1 MHHGAGRKIRI
12 VELEVRTL
20 FYFSWYE
27 WKECCGPLPI
37 MWREQDVF
45 DGEKLHIKPFEEFK
59 GTHSTMQLVEKEV
72 KLATARESRVSLPAK
87 QPKLDFSREPRVTL
101 EELNQLVAGYIVE
114 EMLPLSTVDSSSF
127 RRIIDKIPSNNNV
140 HLPHRKSFTSY
151 LENEYKKMKAAL
163 KLALDDVQFVS
174 TTADIWTANNRSYMG
189 VTIHWFN
196 QDTLERHKAALACKR
211 VRGRHTFDV
220 IAAELEQIHSSFSLL
235 NKLVATVTDNAS
247 NFVKAFKTFPPPE
260 SDEDE
265 KEEEEEEEQEDV
277 LFTDIAE
284 ALTAVSDEGHITL
297 PPHYRC
303 ALHTINLI
311 STSDVEKYLTSSPTT
326 KSVYRVTIAKCTA
339 LWTKASRSTVAAEQV
354 QEVSQR
360 KLLVPSSTRW
370 NSFYD
375 AVSRVAE
382 IPMNEL
388 NNLCNKLCIKCFNE
402 KEYQFMHEYCI
413 AMKPL
418 TAALDILQ
426 GDECPYGALLPT
438 LEILMTKNTCAI
450 QTRFSIVLDNKDAL
464 LAAISCPKFK
474 LRWVKDGARK
484 QQLKNLLVAECQILS
499 SSAGDSDKT
508 ENVPNKVV
516 TPVTGM
522 EFFEFESE
530 PEDCYSADQ
539 EVMNYLSS
547 GGFELDTLSNFPAV
561 KKVFLKYNT
570 PTPSSAPVERL
581 FSLGGLVLTQRRN
594 RLSDSRFEKLLLM
607 RYNHCFT
614 SPDHLKKSE
623 Q

>member
-1 MHHGAGRKIRI
+1 M
-12 VELEVRTL
+12 EL
-20 FYFSWYE
+20 
-27 WKECCGPLPI
+27 
-37 MWREQDVF
+37 
-45 DGEKLHIKPFEEFK
+45 GEKYALSSWKYAHYFTLVGTSGKNVVVRCQLCGGSKTFSTAKNSTSNLLKHLK
-59 GTHSTMQLVEKEV
+59 GTHSTTQLVEKV
-72 KLATARESRVSLPAK
+72 RLAKARESRVSLPAK

-220 IAAELEQIHSSFSLL
+220 IAAELEQIHSSFGLL
-235 NKLVATVTDNAS
+235 NKVVATVTDNAS

-265 KEEEEEEEQEDV
+265 KEEEEEEQEDV

-284 ALTAVSDEGHITL
+284 ALTSVSDEGHITL

-303 ALHTINLI
+303 ASHTINLI
-311 STSDVEKYLTSSPTT
+311 STSDVEKYLTSSPAT

-388 NNLCNKLCIKCFNE
+388 NNLCNKLGIKCFNE

-438 LEILMTKNTCAI
+438 LEILMMKSLSLKDLLTKMTADLPDV
-450 QTRFSIVLDNKDAL
+450 IVKV
-464 LAAISCPKFK
+464 S
-474 LRWVKDGARK
+474 
-484 QQLKNLLVAECQILS
+484 
-499 SSAGDSDKT
+499 GDSDKT
-508 ENVPNKVV
+508 DNVPNKVA

-581 FSLGGLVLTQRRN
+581 FSLGGLVLTPRRN

>member
-1 MHHGAGRKIRI
+1 MNKIVVVSYDVNGVNNPIKRKKIISQLKRLNCSIVLLQETHLDEKEHQKIKRDWVGQVVSSTCGEGKKKRGVAILCHRALGLTIEKTFTDKKGRYVMMVGNIGNVKVSILNLYAPN
-12 VELEVRTL
+12 EDDPS
-20 FYFSWYE
+20 FF
-27 WKECCGPLPI
+27 KEITVILTSHAEGFLLVGGDFNCVLN
-37 MWREQDVF
+37 QHLD
-45 DGEKLHIKPFEEFK
+45 KKPFEPGPTPRK
-59 GTHSTMQLVEKEV
+59 TKLLHNTMQELGLMDIWRHKHPKEKEYTFFSKV
-72 KLATARESRVSLPAK
+72 HNSYSRIDFFCVSKRDAYK
-87 QPKLDFSREPRVTL
+87 VT
-101 EELNQLVAGYIVE
+101 NY
-114 EMLPLSTVDSSSF
+114 
-127 RRIIDKIPSNNNV
+127 
-140 HLPHRKSFTSY
+140 
-151 LENEYKKMKAAL
+151 
-163 KLALDDVQFVS
+163 
-174 TTADIWTANNRSYMG
+174 
-189 VTIHWFN
+189 
-196 QDTLERHKAALACKR
+196 TLERHKAALACKR

-220 IAAELEQIHSSFSLL
+220 IAAELEQIHSSFGLL
-235 NKLVATVTDNAS
+235 NKVVATVTDNAS

-265 KEEEEEEEQEDV
+265 KEEEEEQKDV
-277 LFTDIAE
+277 LFTDLAE
-284 ALTAVSDEGHITL
+284 ALTSVSDEGHITL

-303 ALHTINLI
+303 ASHTINLI

-388 NNLCNKLCIKCFNE
+388 NNLCNKLGIKCFNE
-402 KEYQFMHEYCI
+402 KES
-413 AMKPL
+413 
-418 TAALDILQ
+418 LDILQ

-438 LEILMTKNTCAI
+438 LEILMMKSLSLKDLLTKMTADLPDVIVKVCMI
-450 QTRFSIVLDNKDAL
+450 QNHKKEVFPL
-464 LAAISCPKFK
+464 LVNRINK
-474 LRWVKDGARK
+474 LRID
-484 QQLKNLLVAECQILS
+484 L
-499 SSAGDSDKT
+499 
-508 ENVPNKVV
+508 V

-547 GGFELDTLSNFPAV
+547 GGFELDTLSNFSAV

-570 PTPSSAPVERL
+570 PTPSSAPVEHL
-581 FSLGGLVLTQRRN
+581 FSLGGLVLTPRRN

-607 RYNHCFT
+607 RYNHL
-614 SPDHLKKSE
+614 SSVENLK
-623 Q
+623 

>member
-1 MHHGAGRKIRI
+1 MI
-12 VELEVRTL
+12 TL
-20 FYFSWYE
+20 QHSKMYIENY
-27 WKECCGPLPI
+27 G
-37 MWREQDVF
+37 
-45 DGEKLHIKPFEEFK
+45 KL
-59 GTHSTMQLVEKEV
+59 M
-72 KLATARESRVSLPAK
+72 
-87 QPKLDFSREPRVTL
+87 
-101 EELNQLVAGYIVE
+101 LNLKSDLTRWEI
-114 EMLPLSTVDSSSF
+114 LPLSLVGRIETVKMNVLPRLLYLF
-127 RRIIDKIPSNNNV
+127 QALPIWIPSSTFKILNKMISTFVWQNKKPRIRKKLLCSSKRDGGLG
-140 HLPHRKSFTSY
+140 LPNLRLYYWAAQLRGLAEWVMWYTSFY
-151 LENEYKKMKAAL
+151 
-163 KLALDDVQFVS
+163 
-174 TTADIWTANNRSYMG
+174 
-189 VTIHWFN
+189 

-220 IAAELEQIHSSFSLL
+220 IAAELEQIHSSFGLL
-235 NKLVATVTDNAS
+235 NKVVATVTDNAS

-265 KEEEEEEEQEDV
+265 KEEEEEQKDV
-277 LFTDIAE
+277 LFTDLAE
-284 ALTAVSDEGHITL
+284 ALTSVSDEGHITL

-303 ALHTINLI
+303 ASHTINLI

-388 NNLCNKLCIKCFNE
+388 NNLCNKLGIKCFNE
-402 KEYQFMHEYCI
+402 KES
-413 AMKPL
+413 
-418 TAALDILQ
+418 LDILQ

-438 LEILMTKNTCAI
+438 LEILMMKSLSLKDLLTKMTADLPDVIVKVCMI
-450 QTRFSIVLDNKDAL
+450 QNHKKEVFPL
-464 LAAISCPKFK
+464 LVNRINK
-474 LRWVKDGARK
+474 LRID
-484 QQLKNLLVAECQILS
+484 L
-499 SSAGDSDKT
+499 
-508 ENVPNKVV
+508 V

-522 EFFEFESE
+522 EFFEF
-530 PEDCYSADQ
+530 D
-539 EVMNYLSS
+539 S
-547 GGFELDTLSNFPAV
+547 GGFELDTLSNFSAV

-570 PTPSSAPVERL
+570 PTPSSAPVEHL
-581 FSLGGLVLTQRRN
+581 FSLGGLVLTPRRN

>member
-1 MHHGAGRKIRI
+1 MRCFCKSRLSDVIHLRRDYRRCAAAAANLAKQMQHATHIM
-12 VELEVRTL
+12 EL
-20 FYFSWYE
+20 
-27 WKECCGPLPI
+27 
-37 MWREQDVF
+37 
-45 DGEKLHIKPFEEFK
+45 GEKYAFGKNVVVRCQLCGGSKTFSTAKNSTSNLLKHLK
-59 GTHSTMQLVEKEV
+59 GTHSTTQLVEKEV
-72 KLATARESRVSLPAK
+72 RLATARESRVSLPAK

-151 LENEYKKMKAAL
+151 LENEYKKMK
-163 KLALDDVQFVS
+163 FVS

-220 IAAELEQIHSSFSLL
+220 IAAELEQIHSSFGLL
-235 NKLVATVTDNAS
+235 NKVVATVTDNAS

-284 ALTAVSDEGHITL
+284 ALTSVSDEGHITL

-303 ALHTINLI
+303 ASHTINLI

-375 AVSRVAE
+375 
-382 IPMNEL
+382 
-388 NNLCNKLCIKCFNE
+388 
-402 KEYQFMHEYCI
+402 
-413 AMKPL
+413 PL

-426 GDECPYGALLPT
+426 EVFPLLVNRIHKLRIDLGDV
-438 LEILMTKNTCAI
+438 AI
-450 QTRFSIVLDNKDAL
+450 QTRFSIVLDSKDAL

-508 ENVPNKVV
+508 DNVPNKAV

-581 FSLGGLVLTQRRN
+581 FSLGGLVLTPRRN

>member
-1 MHHGAGRKIRI
+1 SSPYSTSSELHHTNSILPSSR
-12 VELEVRTL
+12 
-20 FYFSWYE
+20 FSQ
-27 WKECCGPLPI
+27 K
-37 MWREQDVF
+37 
-45 DGEKLHIKPFEEFK
+45 
-59 GTHSTMQLVEKEV
+59 
-72 KLATARESRVSLPAK
+72 
-87 QPKLDFSREPRVTL
+87 
-101 EELNQLVAGYIVE
+101 LNQLVAGYIVE

-220 IAAELEQIHSSFSLL
+220 IAAELEQIHSSFGLL

-284 ALTAVSDEGHITL
+284 ALTSVSDEGHITL

-303 ALHTINLI
+303 ASHTINLI

-388 NNLCNKLCIKCFNE
+388 NNLCNKLGIKCFNE
-402 KEYQFMHEYCI
+402 KEYQFMHEFCI

-426 GDECPYGALLPT
+426 GDECPYGALL
-438 LEILMTKNTCAI
+438 NTCAI

-508 ENVPNKVV
+508 DNVPIKVV

-570 PTPSSAPVERL
+570 PTPSSAPVER
-581 FSLGGLVLTQRRN
+581 FFVLGGLVLTPRRN

>member
-1 MHHGAGRKIRI
+1 ADLICASSQSASSGPVGSVLRRGGQVNGNA
-12 VELEVRTL
+12 VVRCHLCGGSKT
-20 FYFSWYE
+20 FSTA
-27 WKECCGPLPI
+27 KNSTSNLL
-37 MWREQDVF
+37 
-45 DGEKLHIKPFEEFK
+45 KHLK
-59 GTHSTMQLVEKEV
+59 GTHSTTQLVEKEV
-72 KLATARESRVSLPAK
+72 RRLATARESRVSLPAK

-220 IAAELEQIHSSFSLL
+220 IAAELEQIHSSFGVL
-235 NKLVATVTDNAS
+235 NKVVATVTDNAS

-265 KEEEEEEEQEDV
+265 KEEEEEQEDV

-284 ALTAVSDEGHITL
+284 ALTSVSDEGHITL

-303 ALHTINLI
+303 ASHTMNLI

-339 LWTKASRSTVAAEQV
+339 LWTKASRSTVAAEKV
-354 QEVSQR
+354 EEVSQR

-388 NNLCNKLCIKCFNE
+388 NNLCNKLGIKCFNE

-438 LEILMTKNTCAI
+438 LEILMMKSLSLKDLLTMTADLPDAI

-484 QQLKNLLVAECQILS
+484 QQLKNLL
-499 SSAGDSDKT
+499 
-508 ENVPNKVV
+508 
-516 TPVTGM
+516 
-522 EFFEFESE
+522 SE

-581 FSLGGLVLTQRRN
+581 FSLGGLVLTPRRN
-594 RLSDSRFEKLLLM
+594 RLSFEYYLLQFYL
-607 RYNHCFT
+607 F
-614 SPDHLKKSE
+614 LKS
-623 Q
+623 

>member
-1 MHHGAGRKIRI
+1 MVGISQNIKII
-12 VELEVRTL
+12 NSTVQNDTHLEQPGHPYKQKNDSLPSLT
-20 FYFSWYE
+20 FSTH
-27 WKECCGPLPI
+27 L
-37 MWREQDVF
+37 
-45 DGEKLHIKPFEEFK
+45 K
-59 GTHSTMQLVEKEV
+59 GTHSMTQLVEKEV
-72 KLATARESRVSLPAK
+72 RLATARESRVSLPAK

-101 EELNQLVAGYIVE
+101 EELNQLVTGYIVE

-127 RRIIDKIPSNNNV
+127 CRIIDKIPSNNNV

-174 TTADIWTANNRSYMG
+174 TTADIWTANNR
-189 VTIHWFN
+189 N
-196 QDTLERHKAALACKR
+196 TLERHKAALACKR

-220 IAAELEQIHSSFSLL
+220 IAAELEQIHSSFGLL
-235 NKLVATVTDNAS
+235 NKVVATVTDNAS

-284 ALTAVSDEGHITL
+284 ALTSVSDEGHITL

-303 ALHTINLI
+303 ASHTINLI
-311 STSDVEKYLTSSPTT
+311 STSDVEKYLTTSPTT
-326 KSVYRVTIAKCTA
+326 KSVYRVTIAKFTA

-375 AVSRVAE
+375 
-382 IPMNEL
+382 L
-388 NNLCNKLCIKCFNE
+388 NNLCNKLGIKCFNE

-426 GDECPYGALLPT
+426 GDECPY
-438 LEILMTKNTCAI
+438 
-450 QTRFSIVLDNKDAL
+450 TRFSIVLDNKDAL

-508 ENVPNKVV
+508 DNVPNKLV

-581 FSLGGLVLTQRRN
+581 FSLGGLVLTPRRN
-594 RLSDSRFEKLLLM
+594 RLSDSRFEKLLLL

>member
-1 MHHGAGRKIRI
+1 MEKSWKYAHYFTLVGTSGKN
-12 VELEVRTL
+12 VVVRCQLCGESKT
-20 FYFSWYE
+20 FSTA
-27 WKECCGPLPI
+27 KNSTSNLL
-37 MWREQDVF
+37 
-45 DGEKLHIKPFEEFK
+45 KHLK
-59 GTHSTMQLVEKEV
+59 GTHSTTQLVEKEV
-72 KLATARESRVSLPAK
+72 RLATARESRVSLPAK

-174 TTADIWTANNRSYMG
+174 STADIWTANNRSYMG

-220 IAAELEQIHSSFSLL
+220 IAAELEQIHSSFGLL
-235 NKLVATVTDNAS
+235 NKVVATVTDNAS

-284 ALTAVSDEGHITL
+284 ALTSVSDEGHITL

-303 ALHTINLI
+303 APHTINLI
-311 STSDVEKYLTSSPTT
+311 STSDVEKYLTSSQAT

-339 LWTKASRSTVAAEQV
+339 LWTKASRSTVAAEQG
-354 QEVSQR
+354 QEVSQM
-360 KLLVPSSTRW
+360 KLLDPSSTRW

-388 NNLCNKLCIKCFNE
+388 NNLCNKLGIKCFNE

-413 AMKPL
+413 AIKPL

-426 GDECPYGALLPT
+426 GDECPYG
-438 LEILMTKNTCAI
+438 AI

-508 ENVPNKVV
+508 DNVPNKVI
-516 TPVTGM
+516 TTVTGM
-522 EFFEFESE
+522 EFFEFESNE
-530 PEDCYSADQ
+530 
-539 EVMNYLSS
+539 LSELR
-547 GGFELDTLSNFPAV
+547 GFELDTLSNYPAV

-570 PTPSSAPVERL
+570 PTPSSASVERL
-581 FSLGGLVLTQRRN
+581 FSLGGLVLTPRRN

>member
-1 MHHGAGRKIRI
+1 M
-12 VELEVRTL
+12 EL
-20 FYFSWYE
+20 
-27 WKECCGPLPI
+27 
-37 MWREQDVF
+37 
-45 DGEKLHIKPFEEFK
+45 GEKYALSSWKYAHYFTLVGTSGKNVVVRCQLCGGSKTFSTAKNSTSNLLKHLK
-59 GTHSTMQLVEKEV
+59 GTHSTTQLVEKEV
-72 KLATARESRVSLPAK
+72 RLATARESRVSLPAK

-163 KLALDDVQFVS
+163 KLVLDDVQFVS

-220 IAAELEQIHSSFSLL
+220 IAAELEQIHSSFGLL
-235 NKLVATVTDNAS
+235 NKVVATVTDNAS

-284 ALTAVSDEGHITL
+284 ALTSVSDEGHITL

-303 ALHTINLI
+303 ASHTINLI

-388 NNLCNKLCIKCFNE
+388 NNLCNKLGIKCFNE

-418 TAALDILQ
+418 TAALGILQ
-426 GDECPYGALLPT
+426 GDECPYGALL
-438 LEILMTKNTCAI
+438 NTCAI

-508 ENVPNKVV
+508 DNVPNKVV

-581 FSLGGLVLTQRRN
+581 FSLGGLVLTPRRN

-614 SPDHLKKSE
+614 SPDHLKKVNSSVKPLYFL
-623 Q
+623 

>member
-1 MHHGAGRKIRI
+1 MRCFCKSRLSDVIHLRRDYRRCAAAAANLAKQMQHA
-12 VELEVRTL
+12 
-20 FYFSWYE
+20 SWS
-27 WKECCGPLPI
+27 W
-37 MWREQDVF
+37 
-45 DGEKLHIKPFEEFK
+45 EKNTHLK
-59 GTHSTMQLVEKEV
+59 GTHSTTQLVEKEV
-72 KLATARESRVSLPAK
+72 RLATARESRVSLPAN

-220 IAAELEQIHSSFSLL
+220 IAAELEQIHSSFGLL
-235 NKLVATVTDNAS
+235 NKVVATVTDNAS

-284 ALTAVSDEGHITL
+284 ALTSVSDEGHITL

-303 ALHTINLI
+303 ASHTINLI
-311 STSDVEKYLTSSPTT
+311 STSDVEKYLKSSPTT

-370 NSFYD
+370 KSFYD

-388 NNLCNKLCIKCFNE
+388 NNLCNKLGIKCFNE

-438 LEILMTKNTCAI
+438 LEILMMKSLSLKDLLTKMTADLPDVIVKVCMI
-450 QTRFSIVLDNKDAL
+450 QNHKKEVFPL
-464 LAAISCPKFK
+464 LVNRIPK
-474 LRWVKDGARK
+474 LRIDLGDVVHRLPFPGFS
-484 QQLKNLLVAECQILS
+484 LILS
-499 SSAGDSDKT
+499 SGRAWD
-508 ENVPNKVV
+508 NVCLSVLGFAVFQGVVSVHIKVSV
-516 TPVTGM
+516 TV
-522 EFFEFESE
+522 
-530 PEDCYSADQ
+530 CCA
-539 EVMNYLSS
+539 L
-547 GGFELDTLSNFPAV
+547 LDTTCGKTRSCEEKIQPLKCCCRHSR
-561 KKVFLKYNT
+561 KKQ
-570 PTPSSAPVERL
+570 
-581 FSLGGLVLTQRRN
+581 TQRR
-594 RLSDSRFEKLLLM
+594 
-607 RYNHCFT
+607 
-614 SPDHLKKSE
+614 
-623 Q
+623 

>member
-1 MHHGAGRKIRI
+1 CSGCQP
-12 VELEVRTL
+12 LEDYSPTL
-20 FYFSWYE
+20 F
-27 WKECCGPLPI
+27 
-37 MWREQDVF
+37 M
-45 DGEKLHIKPFEEFK
+45 
-59 GTHSTMQLVEKEV
+59 
-72 KLATARESRVSLPAK
+72 
-87 QPKLDFSREPRVTL
+87 
-101 EELNQLVAGYIVE
+101 

-140 HLPHRKSFTSY
+140 HLPHGKSFTSY

-189 VTIHWFN
+189 LTIHWFK

-211 VRGRHTFDV
+211 VRGRHTIDV
-220 IAAELEQIHSSFSLL
+220 IAAELEQIHSSFGLL
-235 NKLVATVTDNAS
+235 NQVVATVTDNAS

-260 SDEDE
+260 PDEDE

-284 ALTAVSDEGHITL
+284 ALTSVSDEGHITL
-297 PPHYRC
+297 PPQYRC
-303 ALHTINLI
+303 ASHTINLI

-354 QEVSQR
+354 QEVRKR

-388 NNLCNKLCIKCFNE
+388 NNLCNKLGIKCFNE

-438 LEILMTKNTCAI
+438 LEILMMKSLSLKDLLTKMTADLPDVIVKVCMI
-450 QTRFSIVLDNKDAL
+450 QNHK
-464 LAAISCPKFK
+464 K
-474 LRWVKDGARK
+474 
-484 QQLKNLLVAECQILS
+484 
-499 SSAGDSDKT
+499 
-508 ENVPNKVV
+508 
-516 TPVTGM
+516 
-522 EFFEFESE
+522 
-530 PEDCYSADQ
+530 
-539 EVMNYLSS
+539 EVFPFS
-547 GGFELDTLSNFPAV
+547 GGFELDTLSNFPAF

-581 FSLGGLVLTQRRN
+581 FSLGGLVLTPRRN
-594 RLSDSRFEKLLLM
+594 GLSDSRFEKLLLM

-614 SPDHLKKSE
+614 SPDHLKKSK

>member
-1 MHHGAGRKIRI
+1 MRCFCKSRLSDVIHLRHDYRRCAAAAANLAKQMQHATCIM
-12 VELEVRTL
+12 EL
-20 FYFSWYE
+20 
-27 WKECCGPLPI
+27 
-37 MWREQDVF
+37 
-45 DGEKLHIKPFEEFK
+45 GEKYALSSWKYAHYFTLVGTSGKNVVVRCQLCGGSKTFSTHLK
-59 GTHSTMQLVEKEV
+59 GTHSMTQLVEKEV
-72 KLATARESRVSLPAK
+72 RLATARESRVSLPAK

-101 EELNQLVAGYIVE
+101 EELNQLVTGYIVE

-127 RRIIDKIPSNNNV
+127 CRIIDKIPSNNNV

-174 TTADIWTANNRSYMG
+174 TTADIWTANNR
-189 VTIHWFN
+189 N
-196 QDTLERHKAALACKR
+196 TLERHKAALACKR

-220 IAAELEQIHSSFSLL
+220 IAAELEQIHSSFGLL
-235 NKLVATVTDNAS
+235 NKVVATVTDNAS

-284 ALTAVSDEGHITL
+284 ALTSVSDEGHITL

-303 ALHTINLI
+303 ASHTINLI
-311 STSDVEKYLTSSPTT
+311 STSDVEKYLTTSPTT
-326 KSVYRVTIAKCTA
+326 KSVYRVTIAKFTA

-375 AVSRVAE
+375 A
-382 IPMNEL
+382 L
-388 NNLCNKLCIKCFNE
+388 NNLCNKLGIKCFNE

-426 GDECPYGALLPT
+426 GDECPY
-438 LEILMTKNTCAI
+438 
-450 QTRFSIVLDNKDAL
+450 TRFSIVLDNKDAL

-508 ENVPNKVV
+508 DNVPNKLV

-581 FSLGGLVLTQRRN
+581 FSLGGLVLTPRRN
-594 RLSDSRFEKLLLM
+594 RLSDSRFEKLLLL

>member
-1 MHHGAGRKIRI
+1 
-12 VELEVRTL
+12 
-20 FYFSWYE
+20 
-27 WKECCGPLPI
+27 
-37 MWREQDVF
+37 
-45 DGEKLHIKPFEEFK
+45 
-59 GTHSTMQLVEKEV
+59 
-72 KLATARESRVSLPAK
+72 
-87 QPKLDFSREPRVTL
+87 
-101 EELNQLVAGYIVE
+101 
-114 EMLPLSTVDSSSF
+114 MLLLSTVDSSSF

-140 HLPHRKSFTSY
+140 HLPHRKSFTPY

-174 TTADIWTANNRSYMG
+174 TTADIWTSNKSYMG

-220 IAAELEQIHSSFSLL
+220 IAAELEQIHSSFGLL
-235 NKLVATVTDNAS
+235 NKAVATVTENTS

-260 SDEDE
+260 SDENE
-265 KEEEEEEEQEDV
+265 KEEEEQEDV

-284 ALTAVSDEGHITL
+284 ALTSVSDEGHITL

-303 ALHTINLI
+303 ASHTINLI

-388 NNLCNKLCIKCFNE
+388 NNLCNKLGIKCFNE
-402 KEYQFMHEYCI
+402 KEYQFMHVYCI

-418 TAALDILQ
+418 QHWTYCRVMKL
-426 GDECPYGALLPT
+426 T
-438 LEILMTKNTCAI
+438 WVNTCAI

-508 ENVPNKVV
+508 DNVPNKVV

-581 FSLGGLVLTQRRN
+581 FSLGGLVLTPRRN

>member
-1 MHHGAGRKIRI
+1 M
-12 VELEVRTL
+12 EL
-20 FYFSWYE
+20 
-27 WKECCGPLPI
+27 
-37 MWREQDVF
+37 
-45 DGEKLHIKPFEEFK
+45 GEKYALSSWKLLLLHYFTLV
-59 GTHSTMQLVEKEV
+59 GTTGKNVVVRCQLCGGSKTQISDS
-72 KLATARESRVSLPAK
+72 KRRESRVSLPAK
-87 QPKLDFSREPRVTL
+87 QPKLDFSCEPRVTL

-114 EMLPLSTVDSSSF
+114 EMLLLSTVDSSSF

-140 HLPHRKSFTSY
+140 HLPHRKSFTPY

-174 TTADIWTANNRSYMG
+174 TTADIWTSNKSYMG

-220 IAAELEQIHSSFSLL
+220 IAAELEQIHSSFGLL
-235 NKLVATVTDNAS
+235 NKAVATVTENTS

-260 SDEDE
+260 SDENE
-265 KEEEEEEEQEDV
+265 KEEEEQEDV

-284 ALTAVSDEGHITL
+284 ALTSVSDEGHITL

-303 ALHTINLI
+303 ASHTINLI

-388 NNLCNKLCIKCFNE
+388 NNLCNKLGIKS
-402 KEYQFMHEYCI
+402 
-413 AMKPL
+413 
-418 TAALDILQ
+418 LDILQ

-438 LEILMTKNTCAI
+438 LEILMMKSLSLKDLLTKMTADLPDVIVKVCMI
-450 QTRFSIVLDNKDAL
+450 QNHKKEVFPL
-464 LAAISCPKFK
+464 LVNRIHK
-474 LRWVKDGARK
+474 LRID
-484 QQLKNLLVAECQILS
+484 L
-499 SSAGDSDKT
+499 
-508 ENVPNKVV
+508 V

-581 FSLGGLVLTQRRN
+581 FSLGGLVLTPRRN

>member
-1 MHHGAGRKIRI
+1 
-12 VELEVRTL
+12 VERSTCQSYHLLYAHYFTLVGTSGKNVVVRCQLCGGSKT
-20 FYFSWYE
+20 FSTH
-27 WKECCGPLPI
+27 L
-37 MWREQDVF
+37 
-45 DGEKLHIKPFEEFK
+45 K
-59 GTHSTMQLVEKEV
+59 GTHSMTQLVEKEV
-72 KLATARESRVSLPAK
+72 RLATARESRVSLPAK

-101 EELNQLVAGYIVE
+101 EELNQLVTGYIVE

-127 RRIIDKIPSNNNV
+127 CRIIDKIPSNNNV

-174 TTADIWTANNRSYMG
+174 TTADIWTANNR
-189 VTIHWFN
+189 N
-196 QDTLERHKAALACKR
+196 TLERHKAALACKR

-220 IAAELEQIHSSFSLL
+220 IAAELEQIHSSFGLL
-235 NKLVATVTDNAS
+235 NKVVATVTDNAS

-284 ALTAVSDEGHITL
+284 ALTSVSDEGHITL

-303 ALHTINLI
+303 ASHTINLI
-311 STSDVEKYLTSSPTT
+311 STSDVEKYLTTSPTT
-326 KSVYRVTIAKCTA
+326 KSVYRVTIAKFTA

-375 AVSRVAE
+375 A
-382 IPMNEL
+382 L
-388 NNLCNKLCIKCFNE
+388 NNLCNKLGIKCFNE

-426 GDECPYGALLPT
+426 GDECPY
-438 LEILMTKNTCAI
+438 
-450 QTRFSIVLDNKDAL
+450 TRFSIVLDNKDAL

-508 ENVPNKVV
+508 DNVPNKLV

-581 FSLGGLVLTQRRN
+581 FSLGGLVLTPRRN
-594 RLSDSRFEKLLLM
+594 RLSDSRFEKLLLL